1 MDGLLLWRSISVK
14 KGLKS
19 VTGLPRKGR
28 RCGEQTFCSCFYD
41 HMFESPGC
49 FWPLSII
56 HNETHLGEPQIKQFR
71 KPCRHIQ
78 RSGRTCCFNL
88 SRDKFQLGSPILNY
102 TKSIRDTLKENGMGK
117 KSLWTWRTK
126 NVTTVFHWV
135 TTWIDSYN
143 SRVYFW
149 VINLP
154 GEMQSR
160 IFSTNIYSPAIK
172 ILYITKNNFQIGYR
186 IRAAYKTRDLRD
198 VPKIESG
205 LVFDIY
211 L

>member
-1 MDGLLLWRSISVK
+1 
-14 KGLKS
+14 
-19 VTGLPRKGR
+19 
-28 RCGEQTFCSCFYD
+28 
-41 HMFESPGC
+41 
-49 FWPLSII
+49 
-56 HNETHLGEPQIKQFR
+56 
-71 KPCRHIQ
+71 
-78 RSGRTCCFNL
+78 
-88 SRDKFQLGSPILNY
+88 
-102 TKSIRDTLKENGMGK
+102 MGK
-117 KSLWTWRTK
+117 ESLWTWRTK

-149 VINLP
+149 DINLP
-154 GEMQSR
+154 GEMRSR